1 MATCPRC
8 GAVYSEEVTSCAADG
23 SPLLPAEMCL
33 PAEPLL
39 ETNTM
44 VGEYRIDRKLG
55 AGTFGE
61 VYAGEH
67 PLIGKK
73 VAIKV
78 LNRRFAAQPE
88 AVARFVAE
96 ARAVNRIRQ
105 RNIIDIFSFGLLP
118 GLQRH
123 YFVMELLD
131 GMTLGE
137 LCRRRRRLPFPTL
150 VPIVR
155 GIADALDAVHEA
167 GITHRDLKPD
177 NVFLAAE
184 RDGTWFPKLL
194 DFGIAKLADGEGSEM
209 TSTGVVLGTPQYMAP
224 EQARGQRTGPPA
236 DIYALGVMIHRMLT
250 GKSLFT
256 GESAVDVMCKHA
268 SDPPPRMSSVCP
280 DLPRE
285 LDLPVLA
292 MLEKRAGD
300 RPQSASKAVADLL
313 EVARRI
319 GLARGGAREVP
330 GAAPAS
336 ASATWASG
344 QMPAAT
350 GDDGRASGARPP
362 GSAASG
368 RGGEG
373 PVSATWTPGSA
384 TSPTGGEGRV
394 SATWTPESATS
405 PTGDGGRVSAT
416 WTPGRGIPA
425 SEDTT
430 TLTTGS
436 AVVTGPEATEE
447 SWDPDRRS
455 EAGAGPASE
464 PSAAPASST
473 LPSST
478 LPDTERAPGPTSSA
492 ADASTVPWSGPPASA
507 VDARRG
513 ADPGGRPPSSS
524 EVAAIEAPSAS
535 VARPAAV
542 RRRNLVAAAAAG
554 LVAATSVWAIER
566 PSGLPLLGGTSAMAL
581 ASAPAAPQEAREP
594 PEPPV
599 TPAPPPAATAEPL
612 TAAPAET
619 ATVRL
624 TTRPADASVWIGD
637 RRVGS
642 SGAPIALPRGSEPVA
657 LVLRKPGFEDAS
669 VQLIPD
675 RDRAMDVSLS
685 ALPAPRRGA
694 GAPRDGAPSR
704 GHLDRIL
711 DQRD

>member
-1 MATCPRC
+1 M
-8 GAVYSEEVTSCAADG
+8 YSEDVTSCAADG

-39 ETNTM
+39 AANTM

-194 DFGIAKLADGEGSEM
+194 DFGIAKLADGEGSEV

-236 DIYALGVMIHRMLT
+236 DIYALGAMIHRMLT
-250 GKSLFT
+250 GKPLFT

-300 RPQSASKAVADLL
+300 RPPSASKAVADLL

-319 GLARGGAREVP
+319 GLARAGARGAP
-330 GAAPAS
+330 GAGP

-344 QMPAAT
+344 QMPSAT
-350 GDDGRASGARPP
+350 GDEGRVSATWTPA
-362 GSAASG
+362 SAASAT
-368 RGGEG
+368 GGEG

-384 TSPTGGEGRV
+384 TSPTGDEGPV
-394 SATWTPESATS
+394 SATWTQGSTTS
-405 PTGDGGRVSAT
+405 PTGDEGGASAT

-436 AVVTGPEATEE
+436 GLATGLEATEE

-455 EAGAGPASE
+455 DAGAGPASE
-464 PSAAPASST
+464 PSAAP
-473 LPSST
+473 PSAT
-478 LPDTERAPGPTSSA
+478 LPDIERAPGPPASA
-492 ADASTVPWSGPPASA
+492 ADASPVRWSGPPASA

-513 ADPGGRPPSSS
+513 ADLGGRTPSSP
-524 EVAAIEAPSAS
+524 EVAAIEAPSAP
-535 VARPAAV
+535 VARAAAV
-542 RRRNLVAAAAAG
+542 RRRSVVAAAAAG
-554 LVAATSVWAIER
+554 LVAATSMWVIGR

-581 ASAPAAPQEAREP
+581 ASAPAAPPEPREP

-599 TPAPPPAATAEPL
+599 APAPPPAATVEPL
-612 TAAPAET
+612 TIAPAET

-624 TTRPADASVWIGD
+624 TTRPADVSVWIGD

-642 SGAPIALPRGSEPVA
+642 SGEPIALPRGSEPVE
-657 LVLRKPGFEDAS
+657 LVLRKPGFKDAS

-675 RDRAMDVSLS
+675 RDREMDVSLS

-694 GAPRDGAPSR
+694 GAPGNGALR
-704 GHLDRIL
+704 QGHLDRIL